1 MDFLTPSTP
10 LSLYLQGT
18 HIVALPLSSNMLTGQ
33 LENLLAQWENW

>member
-18 HIVALPLSSNMLTGQ
+18 HIFTTKLFISQDKKVVYYFTNSTD
-33 LENLLAQWENW
+33 